1 MIDDRKIEVPEGTK
15 VIAAAEAVGIY
26 IPRFCYHP
34 ALESVGACRVCAVK
48 FLEGPVKGID
58 MSCMIDAQDG
68 MKVSTTHP
76 DAVAFRKYIIECLMI
91 NHPHDCPVC
100 DEGGHC
106 LLQDLTV
113 AGGHGVR
120 QYKGAKRT
128 YNDQYLG
135 PLVQHEMN
143 RCIQCYRCVRY
154 YREYSGYKDLG
165 VMGIA
170 GRITYGRF
178 DEGCLESPFSGNLI
192 DICPTGVYTD
202 RPSRYLGR
210 RWDFVRSGG
219 ICIHCGAGCNTVVST
234 RYREVVRQEARFNS
248 DINGH
253 FICDRGRY
261 GFYYANL
268 PQRPRQGRV
277 EKDAVSTGRA
287 IEAAAEKA
295 GGIEAAFGASS
306 IVVFGSDRSSLET
319 LAGLRV
325 VCETRGWQL
334 PAFWPET
341 LGRTI
346 QTALSSLSPEFA
358 VSMGAIESA
367 DFILGIGTDPVSESP
382 MLALTLRQAQ
392 RKEVRI
398 RIIDP
403 RPLDLPFSFDQIPC
417 KVEDMAEQL
426 YQIIQAIDS
435 RDKTFGEVSSEL
447 QALADDL
454 VRSERPVIV
463 CGTEITT
470 PDIVARAGQL
480 AQVLK
485 KQRPR
490 TGLFYTLPHANS
502 YGASLLF
509 GNLQSVEDL
518 LEKIEQNKIKAALFL
533 ESDLWEQF
541 PDRNRLVLALKKLEL
556 IIAIDCL
563 DNPLA
568 QMAHI
573 HIPTQTVFEAGGIY
587 VNQEGR
593 VQYAQKAQSVGL
605 PIAISGRGSHPPR
618 SFQKEAPGSDILSA
632 SEALQGIGE
641 ITVEDFSH
649 DGGGEME
656 KRFPGLAGLSDML
669 GQGDGSIGAER
680 FYADHHQNQIGALSW
695 KPEEGGERSDYEI
708 LIVPSVWG
716 DEVLST
722 HSPCLETFGEK
733 TVWFSKEDADNLNIA
748 QGDAIILDL
757 PQAPLTL
764 KAQLS
769 EQMASG
775 IVVIPRRCDL
785 FWQQLKSGERL
796 FVKKESIRIDKK
808 E

>member
-1 MIDDRKIEVPEGTK
+1 MIDNRKIEVSEGTK
-15 VIAAAEAVGIY
+15 VIAAAEALGIY

-48 FLEGPVKGID
+48 FLEGPIKGID

-68 MKVSTTHP
+68 MVVSTTHP

-128 YNDQYLG
+128 YHDQYLG

-170 GRITYGRF
+170 SRITYGRF
-178 DEGCLESPFSGNLI
+178 EAGCLENPFSGNLI
-192 DICPTGVYTD
+192 DICPTGVFTD
-202 RPSRYLGR
+202 KPSRYLGR
-210 RWDFVRSGG
+210 RWHFERSGG
-219 ICIHCGAGCNTVVST
+219 ICIHCGAGCHTVVST
-234 RYREVVRQEARFNS
+234 RYREVVRQEARFNP

-277 EKDAVSTGRA
+277 EKDTVSTGQA
-287 IEAAAEKA
+287 IEAAAEA
-295 GGIEAAFGASS
+295 IVGMERECGAAS
-306 IVVFGSDRSSLET
+306 IAVFGSDRSSLET
-319 LAGLRV
+319 LAGLRMV
-325 VCETRGWQL
+325 YEAKGWQL
-334 PAFWPET
+334 PVFWTET
-341 LGRTI
+341 LGRTL
-346 QTALSSLSPEFA
+346 QTAISFLSPEFA

-367 DFILGIGTDPVSESP
+367 DFILVIGVDPVSESP

-392 RKEVRI
+392 RKEGRI
-398 RIIDP
+398 RIMDP
-403 RPLDLPFSFDQIPC
+403 RPLDLPFSFEQIPC

-426 YQIIQAIDS
+426 YQIIQAIDLQ
-435 RDKTFGEVSSEL
+435 DKTSGEVSSEL

-454 VRSERPVIV
+454 MKSRRPVIV

-470 PDIVARAGQL
+470 PDIAARAGEL
-480 AQVLK
+480 ARALK

-509 GNLQSVEDL
+509 GNPQSVECL
-518 LEKIEQNKIKAALFL
+518 LEKIEQNEIKAALFL

-541 PDRNRLVLALKKLEL
+541 SDRNRLESALKKLDL
-556 IIAIDCL
+556 IISIDCL

-568 QMAHI
+568 RMAHI
-573 HIPTQTVFEAGGIY
+573 HIPTQTVFETGGFY

-593 VQYAQKAQSVGL
+593 VQYAQKAQFVGL

-618 SFQKEAPGSDILSA
+618 SFQKCAPGSDILSA
-632 SEALQGIGE
+632 SEALQGIAK

-649 DGGGEME
+649 DGGGWME
-656 KRFPGLAGLSDML
+656 KHFPELTGLSDIIEKE
-669 GQGDGSIGAER
+669 DDAEAVR
-680 FYADHHQNQIGALSW
+680 LYVAHHQNRIGKLSW
-695 KPEEGGERSDYEI
+695 NPEEGRGSSDLEI

-716 DEVLST
+716 DEGLSA
-722 HSPCLETFGEK
+722 HSPCLEGLGEK
-733 TVWFSKEDADNLNIA
+733 VVWLSQADADHLNIA
-748 QGDAIILDL
+748 KGDEIILDL
-757 PQAPLTL
+757 PQAPLPL

-769 EQMASG
+769 EHMATG
-775 IVVIPRRCDL
+775 LLVIPRRQDI
-785 FWQQLKSGERL
+785 FWQQFKSGERL
-796 FVKKESIRIDKK
+796 FIKRASIRIDKK